1 MRPNKGE
8 YVRISHSMKADS
20 KLSQFDGKRKKEQE
34 LGRKEEMESERR
46 EECER
51 ISISMGFK
59 TSVAD
64 RDGNRQ
70 MEGDGPRETVSI

>member
-1 MRPNKGE
+1 
-8 YVRISHSMKADS
+8 
-20 KLSQFDGKRKKEQE
+20 
-34 LGRKEEMESERR
+34 MESERR

-51 ISISMGFK
+51 ISISIGFK

-70 MEGDGPRETVSI
+70 MEGDGPRETVSILIVLDLSLLLEPDRQRDKRK